1 MNMRD
6 QYQRPP
12 WAWTE
17 GVVLGGLA
25 GSIVYAAGWL
35 AIMTLMA
42 GSPPKTALLD
52 AWHWLSAHSAVVN
65 FLVQNFQTFHSRG
78 MSAAW
83 QYVFVYMGGW
93 LISLIATAIMILVA
107 YFSARPNDPTGVRHL
122 RGPRLIEATPKI
134 KGDGIEFLP
143 GWRYT
148 MRDERAHGIF
158 LGSSG
163 SGKTTLLRKIIR
175 AALARG
181 DKVLLSDSKGDFVSE
196 LEKVI
201 IFAPWDKRSHRW
213 AIGQDLDDEL
223 LLVEWATNTIPVPKS
238 GDPVWAQAAQ
248 SILIAALSQIRAER
262 GSDWFLSDLRQM
274 LLKLLKDGK
283 LIQKSVREY
292 LPEAAGI
299 VQEVQGKTFASVMM
313 NLSAAM
319 RALLLLCKL
328 DERLAVAKAPALSLR
343 AWAHAKSA
351 APLVLLHH
359 QQAPAMTK
367 SWCSGTLDY
376 VVSHFAGQPDCP
388 PESNRTWLILD
399 EAPQLGRVDSLIR
412 GLEILRSKGVRIWLG
427 IQSPAQF
434 EYIYSPDLW
443 RIVSDNTSWKF
454 VTRIQGDESASWA
467 ERMAGQRIVERYSR
481 TRTGRESTETWT
493 RGAPEPVMPA
503 AEFRT
508 RLEPDRAG
516 VYALALIPGSRNI
529 YRFHAPYDTIPKFRE
544 PRVLWGTDIRSDLRE
559 LDAQRRQLA
568 EQASSSVAGSDGE
581 STAAGTGI
589 AGQAQV
595 AEGARSFDADL
606 TAWLQAQAQTAG
618 DAPAALAAPA
628 AQPEADGTEAAAD
641 SADEQ
646 VGEALVG
653 HAAEHLADAILPG
666 AGAVAQALDLAA
678 KIVEVSDAGAV
689 GTAAP
694 AAPMPT
700 AAPTAPP
707 VDPFKALARRYGSA
721 KLRHESDDESDE
733 DEKD

>member
-1 MNMRD
+1 
-6 QYQRPP
+6 
-12 WAWTE
+12 
-17 GVVLGGLA
+17 
-25 GSIVYAAGWL
+25 
-35 AIMTLMA
+35 
-42 GSPPKTALLD
+42 
-52 AWHWLSAHSAVVN
+52 
-65 FLVQNFQTFHSRG
+65 

-122 RGPRLIEATPKI
+122 RGPRLIEAAPKI

-143 GWRYT
+143 GWRYS

-181 DKVLLSDSKGDFVSE
+181 DKILLSDSKGDFVSE

-213 AIGQDLDDEL
+213 AIGKDLDDEL

-274 LLKLLKDGK
+274 LLKLLRDAQ

-299 VQEVQGKTFASVMM
+299 VQDPRGKTFASIMM

-328 DERLAVAKAPALSLR
+328 DERLAAARAPALSLR
-343 AWAHAKSA
+343 AWARAKSA

-427 IQSPAQF
+427 VQSPAQF
-434 EYIYSPDLW
+434 VHIYSPDLW
-443 RIVSDNTSWKF
+443 QIISDNTAWKF
-454 VTRIQGDESASWA
+454 ITRIQGDESADWA

-481 TRTGRESTETWT
+481 TRTGREATESWT

-508 RLEPDRAG
+508 RLEPDRSG
-516 VYALALIPGSRNI
+516 VYALALIPGSRNV
-529 YRFHAPYDTIPKFRE
+529 YRFHAPYDPIPKFRE
-544 PRVLWGTDIRSDLRE
+544 PRVLWGSDIRSDLRE
-559 LDAQRRQLA
+559 LDTQRRQLA
-568 EQASSSVAGSDGE
+568 EQASSSASDGE
-581 STAAGTGI
+581 STSAAG

-595 AEGARSFDADL
+595 AAGAGGFDADL
-606 TAWLQAQAQTAG
+606 TAWLLAQAQTAG
-618 DAPAALAAPA
+618 DAPATPAAPA
-628 AQPEADGTEAAAD
+628 AQAEADDTEASAD

-646 VGEALVG
+646 VGEAMVG

-666 AGAVAQALDLAA
+666 AGAAVQALDLAA
-678 KIVEVSDAGAV
+678 KIVEASGEAGAA

-694 AAPMPT
+694 AAPMPR
-700 AAPTAPP
+700 AAPAAPP

>member
-12 WAWTE
+12 WAWAE

-35 AIMTLMA
+35 AMMTMV
-42 GSPPKTALLD
+42 GSTSKAALID
-52 AWHWLSAHSAVVN
+52 AWHWLSAHSAFVN

-78 MSAAW
+78 ISAAW
-83 QYVFVYMGGW
+83 QYIFVYMGGW
-93 LISLIATAIMILVA
+93 LISLIAVAIMILVA

-122 RGPRLIEATPKI
+122 RGPRLIEGAPKI

-181 DKVLLSDSKGDFVSE
+181 DKILISDSKGDFVSE

-213 AIGQDLDDEL
+213 AIGKDLDDEL

-274 LLKLLKDGK
+274 LLQLLRDGQRV
-283 LIQKSVREY
+283 QKSVREY

-299 VQEVQGKTFASVMM
+299 VQDTRGKTFASIMM

-328 DERLAVAKAPALSLR
+328 DARLAAARAPALSLR

-359 QQAPAMTK
+359 QQAAAMTK

-376 VVSHFAGQPDCP
+376 LVSHFAGQPDCP
-388 PESNRTWLILD
+388 PERNRTWFILD

-427 IQSPAQF
+427 VQSPAQF
-434 EYIYSPDLW
+434 VHIYSDDLW
-443 RIVSDNTSWKF
+443 RIVADNTSWKF
-454 VTRIQGDESASWA
+454 VTRIQGDESANWA

-544 PRVLWGTDIRSDLRE
+544 PRVLWGTDLRVDLRE
-559 LDAQRRQLA
+559 FDAQRRQLA
-568 EQASSSVAGSDGE
+568 EQASSPMPDGE
-581 STAAGTGI
+581 STAP
-589 AGQAQV
+589 GQAQV
-595 AEGARSFDADL
+595 AAGGSAGGSAGGFDADL

-618 DAPAALAAPA
+618 DAPATLAAPA

-646 VGEALVG
+646 VGEAVVG
-653 HAAEHLADAILPG
+653 QAAEHLADAILPG
-666 AGAVAQALDLAA
+666 AGAVVQALDLAA

-700 AAPTAPP
+700 AAPAAPP
-707 VDPFKALARRYGSA
+707 ADPFKALARRYGSA